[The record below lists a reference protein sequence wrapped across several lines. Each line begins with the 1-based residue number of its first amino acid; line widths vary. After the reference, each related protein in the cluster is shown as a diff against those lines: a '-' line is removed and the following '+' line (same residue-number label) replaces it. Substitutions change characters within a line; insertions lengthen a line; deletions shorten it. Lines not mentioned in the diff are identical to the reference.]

1 MKRVLAA
8 AAVLGFVVV
17 VAPAA
22 AKDKFG
28 YSHDYVDE
36 IKYGN
41 GHILVRLASHK
52 KKGEYGCGD
61 PYYKITHEALGPAFE
76 EVVRIVTQAATY
88 GAKIS
93 LLVEECEGE
102 DKEGASVVTEVKID
116 FSEDHD
122 GPGYGGERRGS
133 HRQ

>member
-1 MKRVLAA
+1 MKRRLAA
-8 AAVLGFVVV
+8 AAVLGSVIVA
-17 VAPAA
+17 APAA
-22 AKDKFG
+22 AEDKFG
-28 YSHDYVDE
+28 YTHDYVDE

-61 PYYKITHEALGPAFE
+61 PYYKITHEALGPNFQQ
-76 EVVRIVTQAATY
+76 VVSIVTKAAMH

-102 DKEGASVVTEVKID
+102 AKEGASIVSQLRVD
-116 FSEDHD
+116 FSDAHD
-122 GPGYGGERRGS
+122 GPGYDGERRGS
-133 HRQ
+133 YR